1 MLEDDDF
8 EMTENQAKII
18 LVSYGVL
25 GVFFVA
31 YFSLS

>member
-18 LVSYGVL
+18 LVSYVVL